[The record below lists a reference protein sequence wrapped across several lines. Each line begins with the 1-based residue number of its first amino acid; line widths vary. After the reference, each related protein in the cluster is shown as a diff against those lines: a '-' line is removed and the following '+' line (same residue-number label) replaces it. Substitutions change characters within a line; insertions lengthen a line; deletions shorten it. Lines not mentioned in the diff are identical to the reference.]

1 MSKSFGS
8 PIPPV
13 FLPSHGAFSAAPFPP
28 PDVSRPFPFFL
39 LLLSSIRIA
48 KQLHRQERDRE
59 EVSGIPLS
67 PSASGWGAGGGGH
80 WQQCEQGLGSLY
92 SPVTFGEVSRGY
104 PSLIL
109 AVTHSMSTGNL
120 VGASCQLLT

>member
-1 MSKSFGS
+1 MVH
-8 PIPPV
+8 PY
-13 FLPSHGAFSAAPFPP
+13 
-28 PDVSRPFPFFL
+28 
-39 LLLSSIRIA
+39 LLSSCLPTVLSQQPPSHLLMSQGPVSLFPA
-48 KQLHRQERDRE
+48 AAVLHPDSQTVAQAEERDRE